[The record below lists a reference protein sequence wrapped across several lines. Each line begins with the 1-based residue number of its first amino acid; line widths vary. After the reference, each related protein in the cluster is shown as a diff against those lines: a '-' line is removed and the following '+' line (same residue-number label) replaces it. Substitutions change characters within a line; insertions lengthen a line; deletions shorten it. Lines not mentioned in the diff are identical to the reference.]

1 MESVAPDMV
10 YALGDQE
17 HRIRD
22 RKQTPVKKSPNTG
35 EG

>member
-1 MESVAPDMV
+1 MESVSQDMV

-22 RKQTPVKKSPNTG
+22 RKQTPLKKSPVTG
-35 EG
+35 QD

>member
-1 MESVAPDMV
+1 MESVSEDMV

-22 RKQTPVKKSPNTG
+22 RKQTPLKKSANTG
-35 EG
+35 EA

>member
-1 MESVAPDMV
+1 MV

-22 RKQTPVKKSPNTG
+22 RKQTPLKKSPNLG
-35 EG
+35 DA